1 MVVAVDTVLILMII
15 VNTFLLAQCHM
26 EEDSVDHSVA
36 LVDHSVASV
45 DQSVALVED
54 MVVLVDH
61 TVALVEDMVDQMLV
75 LEDHMVGKASATHS
89 YAESTYIIIFCLYQ
103 TLYQ

>member
-1 MVVAVDTVLILMII
+1 MQKVKLVVVAVDTALILMII

-54 MVVLVDH
+54 MV
-61 TVALVEDMVDQMLV
+61 DQMLV

>member
-36 LVDHSVASV
+36 SVE
-45 DQSVALVED
+45 QSVALVED

>member
-1 MVVAVDTVLILMII
+1 MQKVKLMVVAVDTVLILMII

-54 MVVLVDH
+54 MV
-61 TVALVEDMVDQMLV
+61 DQMLV

-103 TLYQ
+103 TL

>member
-1 MVVAVDTVLILMII
+1 MQKVKLMVVAVDTVLILMII

-26 EEDSVDHSVA
+26 EEDS
-36 LVDHSVASV
+36 VDHSVASV

-89 YAESTYIIIFCLYQ
+89 YAESTYIIIFSLYQ

>member
-54 MVVLVDH
+54 MV
-61 TVALVEDMVDQMLV
+61 DQMLV